1 MSVSDNTI
9 KKDYF
14 WNTVGSGIYA
24 LSSMLLAFAV
34 MHIAGPDDGGI
45 FGFGF
50 STFGQQMFIIAYF
63 GIRPFHITDSGYE
76 YSYSDYRKL
85 RRITALGA
93 VAAAFLYLGFMYI
106 TDSYTFRKAA
116 IVFLLALYKT
126 ADGIA
131 DLYESECQRV
141 GVLWAGGKELAIRT
155 SLASLTLI
163 ISLVCTGDVLIS
175 SALAVLA
182 QFICIIVFKRYSETR
197 FFDTAA
203 GRGRV
208 ASAEDS
214 RNKSAVNAAASESSP
229 IYADSENLSAAKS
242 GAGAAT
248 LSDSI
253 GSSYGKKGCTK
264 LAKSTLLLFLSVF
277 VDFYIFSAS
286 KYAIDHYLTDA
297 DSGIFNIL
305 FMPTSVIYLA
315 ANFIIKPYMTRLSVL
330 YEDRELDAFEAI
342 VKKLRTAVILMS
354 AAALAGSLLLGRP
367 VLSILEFMLG
377 AEYKGALSS
386 RSLIFVFII
395 LGGCFYAASNL
406 YYYILVIM
414 RRQKLIFIIYLVV
427 AALAFVLSNAVV
439 ARFGL
444 EGAAV
449 IYPCYM
455 AAATT
460 AFAFACGNILK
471 NERNKDL

>member
-63 GIRPFHITDSGYE
+63 GIRPFHITDSAYE

-155 SLASLTLI
+155 LLASVTLI
-163 ISLVCTGDVLIS
+163 ISLICTGDVLLS

-197 FFDTAA
+197 FF
-203 GRGRV
+203 G
-208 ASAEDS
+208 
-214 RNKSAVNAAASESSP
+214 AV
-229 IYADSENLSAAKS
+229 
-242 GAGAAT
+242 
-248 LSDSI
+248 
-253 GSSYGKKGCTK
+253 GSSSGKNGSTK

-330 YEDRELDAFEAI
+330 YEDRALDEFGTI
-342 VKKLRTAVILMS
+342 VRKLRTAVILMS

-444 EGAAV
+444 EGAAL

-455 AAATT
+455 AAATA

>member
-1 MSVSDNTI
+1 MSVSDNNI

-76 YSYSDYRKL
+76 YGYSDYRKL

-93 VAAAFLYLGFMYI
+93 VAAAFLYLGFMYM

-126 ADGIA
+126 ADGTA
-131 DLYESECQRV
+131 DLYESECQRA
-141 GVLWAGGKELAIRT
+141 GLLWSGGKELAIRT
-155 SLASLTLI
+155 SIASLTLI
-163 ISLVCTGDVLIS
+163 ISLICTGDVLIS

-182 QFICIIVFKRYSETR
+182 QFICIVIFKRYSETR
-197 FFDTAA
+197 FF
-203 GRGRV
+203 G
-208 ASAEDS
+208 
-214 RNKSAVNAAASESSP
+214 
-229 IYADSENLSAAKS
+229 S
-242 GAGAAT
+242 G
-248 LSDSI
+248 SDI
-253 GSSYGKKGCTK
+253 KGCGQ
-264 LAKSTLLLFLSVF
+264 LAESPLLLFLSVF

-330 YEDRELDAFEAI
+330 YEDRALDEFWTI
-342 VKKLRTAVILMS
+342 VRKLRNAVIIMS

-386 RSLIFVFII
+386 RSLMFVFII
-395 LGGCFYAASNL
+395 LGGCFYAVSNL
-406 YYYILVIM
+406 YYYLLVIL
-414 RRQKLIFIIYLVV
+414 RRQKLIFIIYLIV
-427 AALAFVLSNAVV
+427 AVIAFVLSNAAV
-439 ARFGL
+439 AGFGL
-444 EGAAV
+444 EGAAI

-455 AAATT
+455 AAATA
-460 AFAFACGNILK
+460 AFAFACGKILK

>member
-1 MSVSDNTI
+1 MSVSDNNI

-76 YSYSDYRKL
+76 YGYSDYRKL

-93 VAAAFLYLGFMYI
+93 VAAAFLYLGFMYM

-126 ADGIA
+126 ADGTA
-131 DLYESECQRV
+131 DLYESECQRA
-141 GVLWAGGKELAIRT
+141 GLLWSGGKELAIRT
-155 SLASLTLI
+155 SIASLTLI
-163 ISLVCTGDVLIS
+163 ISLICTGDVLIS

-182 QFICIIVFKRYSETR
+182 QFICIVIFKRYSETR
-197 FFDTAA
+197 FF
-203 GRGRV
+203 G
-208 ASAEDS
+208 
-214 RNKSAVNAAASESSP
+214 
-229 IYADSENLSAAKS
+229 S
-242 GAGAAT
+242 G
-248 LSDSI
+248 SDI
-253 GSSYGKKGCTK
+253 KGCGK
-264 LAKSTLLLFLSVF
+264 LAESTLLLFLSVF

-330 YEDRELDAFEAI
+330 YEDRALDEFWTI
-342 VKKLRTAVILMS
+342 VRKLRNAVIIMS

-386 RSLIFVFII
+386 RSLMFVFII
-395 LGGCFYAASNL
+395 LGGCFYAVSNL
-406 YYYILVIM
+406 YYYQLVIL
-414 RRQKLIFIIYLVV
+414 RRQKLIFIIYLIV
-427 AALAFVLSNAVV
+427 AVIAFVLSNAAV
-439 ARFGL
+439 AGFGL
-444 EGAAV
+444 EGAAI

-455 AAATT
+455 AAATA
-460 AFAFACGNILK
+460 AFAFACGKILK

>member
-63 GIRPFHITDSGYE
+63 GIRPFHITDSAYE

-141 GVLWAGGKELAIRT
+141 GALWLGGKELAIRT
-155 SLASLTLI
+155 LLASVTLI
-163 ISLVCTGDVLIS
+163 ISLICTGDVLIS

-182 QFICIIVFKRYSETR
+182 QFICIIIFKRYSETR
-197 FFDTAA
+197 FFVAA
-203 GRGRV
+203 
-208 ASAEDS
+208 
-214 RNKSAVNAAASESSP
+214 
-229 IYADSENLSAAKS
+229 
-242 GAGAAT
+242 
-248 LSDSI
+248 
-253 GSSYGKKGCTK
+253 GSSYGKKGYTK

-330 YEDRELDAFEAI
+330 YEDRALDEFGTI
-342 VKKLRTAVILMS
+342 VRKLRTAVILMS

-427 AALAFVLSNAVV
+427 AALAFVLSNVVV

-455 AAATT
+455 AAATA
-460 AFAFACGNILK
+460 AFAFACENILK

>member
-63 GIRPFHITDSGYE
+63 GIRPFHITDSAYE

-116 IVFLLALYKT
+116 IVFMLALYKT

-155 SLASLTLI
+155 LLASVTLI
-163 ISLVCTGDVLIS
+163 ISLICTGDVLLS

-197 FFDTAA
+197 FFD
-203 GRGRV
+203 
-208 ASAEDS
+208 
-214 RNKSAVNAAASESSP
+214 
-229 IYADSENLSAAKS
+229 
-242 GAGAAT
+242 
-248 LSDSI
+248 SI
-253 GSSYGKKGCTK
+253 GGSSGKKGCTK

-330 YEDRELDAFEAI
+330 YEDRALDEFGTI
-342 VKKLRTAVILMS
+342 VRKLRTAVILMS

-455 AAATT
+455 AAATA

>member
-63 GIRPFHITDSGYE
+63 GIRPFHITDSAYE

-155 SLASLTLI
+155 LLASVTLI
-163 ISLVCTGDVLIS
+163 ISLICTGDVLLS

-182 QFICIIVFKRYSETR
+182 QFICIIIFKRYSETR
-197 FFDTAA
+197 FF
-203 GRGRV
+203 G
-208 ASAEDS
+208 
-214 RNKSAVNAAASESSP
+214 AVCSS
-229 IYADSENLSAAKS
+229 S
-242 GAGAAT
+242 G
-248 LSDSI
+248 
-253 GSSYGKKGCTK
+253 KNGCTK

-330 YEDRELDAFEAI
+330 YEDRALDEFGTI
-342 VKKLRTAVILMS
+342 VRKLRTAVILMS
-354 AAALAGSLLLGRP
+354 AAAIAGSLLLGRP

-455 AAATT
+455 AAATA

>member
-63 GIRPFHITDSGYE
+63 GIRPFHITDSAYE

-116 IVFLLALYKT
+116 IVFLIALYKT

-141 GVLWAGGKELAIRT
+141 GVLWLGGKELTIRT
-155 SLASLTLI
+155 LLASVTLI
-163 ISLVCTGDVLIS
+163 ISLICTGDVLIS

-197 FFDTAA
+197 FFVAA
-203 GRGRV
+203 G
-208 ASAEDS
+208 
-214 RNKSAVNAAASESSP
+214 SS
-229 IYADSENLSAAKS
+229 S
-242 GAGAAT
+242 
-248 LSDSI
+248 
-253 GSSYGKKGCTK
+253 GKKGCTK

-315 ANFIIKPYMTRLSVL
+315 ANFIIKPYMTRISVL
-330 YEDRELDAFEAI
+330 YEDRALDEFGTI
-342 VKKLRTAVILMS
+342 VRKLRTAVILMS
-354 AAALAGSLLLGRP
+354 AAALAGSFLLGRP

-377 AEYKGALSS
+377 AEYKGTLSS

-455 AAATT
+455 AAATA

>member
-1 MSVSDNTI
+1 MSVSGNTI

-106 TDSYTFRKAA
+106 TDSYTFKKAA

-155 SLASLTLI
+155 LLASVTLI

-197 FFDTAA
+197 FFGTDTE
-203 GRGRV
+203 RG
-208 ASAEDS
+208 SF
-214 RNKSAVNAAASESSP
+214 
-229 IYADSENLSAAKS
+229 
-242 GAGAAT
+242 
-248 LSDSI
+248 
-253 GSSYGKKGCTK
+253 GKKGCTK

-330 YEDRELDAFEAI
+330 YEDRALDEFGTI
-342 VKKLRTAVILMS
+342 VRKLRTAVILMS

-444 EGAAV
+444 EGVAL

-455 AAATT
+455 AAATA